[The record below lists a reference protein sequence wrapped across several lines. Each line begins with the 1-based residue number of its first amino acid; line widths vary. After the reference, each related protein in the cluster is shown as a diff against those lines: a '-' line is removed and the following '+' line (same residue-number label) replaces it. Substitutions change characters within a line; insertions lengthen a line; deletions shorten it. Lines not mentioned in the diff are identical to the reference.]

1 MHGIGIALR
10 SSGLRF
16 LSVALLLVLGKAASA
31 HPHEWID
38 LRVEFK
44 FDEEKRLIALEQ
56 SWLFDPFFSAYVV
69 EELNAE
75 RPRRNIV
82 REQAQALGVEMVSNL
97 NNYNLLNE
105 WTYQG
110 EEIPDLVGTF
120 VSTQIK
126 NRNQMELTFRID
138 LEMPLDLTAGPF
150 EYRVFDPTY
159 YIEILHADG
168 FRPRLRGGPRGCKAT
183 IIEPDPSEDLLIYA
197 AKLDRDENAEDGLGQ
212 HFAERVVIACAQ

>member
-1 MHGIGIALR
+1 MRQFWIALL
-10 SSGLRF
+10 SGRVWIAAVALW
-16 LSVALLLVLGKAASA
+16 LASGSVAKA

-44 FDEEKRLIALEQ
+44 FDREKRLIALEQ

-69 EELNAE
+69 EELNAA

-82 REQAQALGVEMVSNL
+82 REQANALGNEMVSNL
-97 NNYNLLNE
+97 NKHNLLNE

-110 EEIPDLVGTF
+110 EVIPNLMGTF

-126 NRNQMELTFRID
+126 NRNQMELTFQIELD
-138 LEMPLDLTAGPF
+138 APLDLTAGTF

-159 YIEILHADG
+159 YIEILHAEG
-168 FRPRLRGGPRGCKAT
+168 FRPRLRGGPRGCSTT
-183 IIEPDPSEDLLIYA
+183 IIEPEPSEDLLIYA
-197 AKLDRDENAEDGLGQ
+197 AELDRDENPEDGLGQ
-212 HFAERVVIACAQ
+212 HFAERVVIACAP